1 MAVSHSFKR
10 VVLGLRPSVPD
21 RAMQLA
27 VELADLLHLELLGLF
42 LEDTGLRHLAAI
54 PFARELRLLGG
65 GWHPIDLDQLSRDLE
80 LAARSMERMFADAAK
95 GLPTRYQFEVIR
107 TPTAEAIASVSR
119 TGDIVMIMEPLSPAE
134 QATQQ
139 FSHLMEAAF
148 RSAGA
153 VMLVPTRIA
162 RATGPIVAIAAARDD
177 PSIESAAAIA
187 MATEEALVIVEASE
201 GAADDPRVA
210 RLAADTGLRV
220 KRIVVG
226 NVPALS
232 PSVLLSAFRELR
244 ERLVIISRG
253 ALDREVALT
262 MASARRVPVLV
273 IEPPEPTDANAI
285 LQPQTASH
293 DRSH

>member
-10 VVLGLRPSVPD
+10 VVLGLRPSVPG

-65 GWHPIDLDQLSRDLE
+65 GWHPIDLDRMSLDLE

-119 TGDIVMIMEPLSPAE
+119 AGDIVMIVEPLSPAE

-139 FSHLMEAAF
+139 FSRLMEAAF
-148 RSAGA
+148 RSVGA

-162 RATGPIVAIAAARDD
+162 RATGPVVAIAVARDD
-177 PSIESAAAIA
+177 PSIEAAAAIA
-187 MATEEALVIVEASE
+187 MAAEEELVIVEASE
-201 GAADDPRVA
+201 GADDDPRVA
-210 RLAADTGLRV
+210 RLAADTGLTV
-220 KRIVVG
+220 KRIAVG
-226 NVPALS
+226 RAPALS
-232 PSVLLSAFRELR
+232 PGLLLPAFRELR
-244 ERLVIISRG
+244 ERMVITSRG
-253 ALDREVALT
+253 ALDHKVAMT
-262 MASARRVPVLV
+262 IASARRVPVLV
-273 IEPPEPTDANAI
+273 IEPPQPIDGNAV
-285 LQPQTASH
+285 LQPETAC
-293 DRSH
+293 